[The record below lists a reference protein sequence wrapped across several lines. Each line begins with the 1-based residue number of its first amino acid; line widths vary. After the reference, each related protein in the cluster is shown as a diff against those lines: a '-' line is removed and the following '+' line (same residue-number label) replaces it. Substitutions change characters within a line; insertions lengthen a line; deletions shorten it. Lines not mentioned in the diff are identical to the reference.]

1 MLSKIIHTKKDR
13 CYMFCLLCRAQG
25 LWSGVEEIKA
35 EGKLLGKKTVG
46 ECRRGM
52 REGKG
57 RSK

>member
-1 MLSKIIHTKKDR
+1 
-13 CYMFCLLCRAQG
+13 MFCLLCRAQG